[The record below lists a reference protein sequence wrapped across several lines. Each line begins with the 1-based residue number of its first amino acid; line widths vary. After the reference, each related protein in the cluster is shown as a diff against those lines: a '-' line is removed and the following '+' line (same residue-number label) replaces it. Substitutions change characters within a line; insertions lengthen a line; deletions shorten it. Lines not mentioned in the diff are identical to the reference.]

1 MFWRRLSIFFLCTVA
16 FAIPIEH
23 KYDKLFRLFSLKLIP
38 PNVVL
43 PSFFEKKIYF
53 YPSDILALG
62 LLCIAVFALRIP
74 VRRFFI
80 FRGAIFLWIVFLLS
94 LISIVLSPL
103 AQYPIPYIR
112 LLQLATPFLLF
123 CFLSNACADEEK
135 SKLSSLII
143 GCVALAA
150 LVQSGI
156 AIAQY
161 AMQGPLGLRLL
172 GEINGFSLF
181 HVASGRKWLFDFANI
196 YAPATI
202 IRASGTF
209 PHANVLGGFLS
220 ISMLALYSFFSMPRW
235 RLLSALLIPIQ
246 FFAMSLTFSR
256 SALFSWMLGT
266 LVWFG
271 LQMKKNGF
279 RTTVRDP
286 GIRLLFSS
294 ICVSFVFSFAVLYE
308 QISQRGGIVNYNL
321 TAQGSDAQRIQFQNV
336 ALEII
341 KDHPLH
347 GTGFQ
352 QLSVRS
358 IDYVRNNPNYFQ
370 SGATHNIYLYLAAET
385 GLFSLAAFLFF
396 ILSLLWAA
404 LKSPGNPHLASLT
417 AIFIAFLF
425 IGGCDFYPLL
435 FQQGKIPFFLAA
447 GLLALN
453 SRWHRAPILQET
465 A

>member
-1 MFWRRLSIFFLCTVA
+1 MFWRRLSFFFLCTVA

-23 KYDKLFRLFSLKLIP
+23 KYDKLFRFFSLKLIP

-53 YPSDILALG
+53 YPSDIFALG
-62 LLCIAVFALRIP
+62 LLCIAVFALRIS
-74 VRRFFI
+74 VRRFFVS
-80 FRGAIFLWIVFLLS
+80 RGAIFLWIVFLLS

-123 CFLSNACADEEK
+123 CFLSNACTDEEK
-135 SKLSSLII
+135 SKLSSLVI

-150 LVQSGI
+150 LAQSGI

-172 GEINGFSLF
+172 GELNGFSFF

-196 YAPATI
+196 YASPSI

-266 LVWFG
+266 LIWFG

-279 RTTVRDP
+279 KTTVRDSS
-286 GIRLLFSS
+286 IRLLFSS
-294 ICVSFVFSFAVLYE
+294 ICVAFIFSFAVLYE

-352 QLSVRS
+352 QLSVRT
-358 IDYVRNNPNYFQ
+358 IDYVRNDPNYFQ
-370 SGATHNIYLYLAAET
+370 AGATHNIYLYLAAET

-396 ILSLLWAA
+396 IFSLLWAA
-404 LKSPGNPHLASLT
+404 LKSPCTPLLSSLT

-453 SRWHRAPILQET
+453 SRWHRVPILQGT